1 MSLALRI
8 LLLLLA
14 SPAVGGVQSLS
25 DDEVKA
31 SYVYNFLKFAEWP
44 GGALKDGNLLTL
56 CVMGSDSLG
65 DVLEKLQG
73 RKVGAHVLRVVKN
86 ARLGDDLGACRV
98 LVVGDSLQRRAAAII
113 KEIGDAPVLTISNI
127 EGFAEKGGCIGL
139 TYRDDRMLFEVN
151 LEALR
156 KKNLQL
162 PAQVLNLAANVY
174 GR

>member
-1 MSLALRI
+1 MSLALRM

-14 SPAVGGVQSLS
+14 SPAAGAAQSLS
-25 DDEVKA
+25 EDEVKA

-44 GGALKDGNLLTL
+44 SGALRGGNVLTL
-56 CVMGSDSLG
+56 CVMGSESLG

-73 RKVGAHVLRVVKN
+73 RQVGSHILHVVKN
-86 ARLGDDLGACRV
+86 VRFGDDLGACRV
-98 LVVGDSLQRRAAAII
+98 LVVGESLRRRAVAII
-113 KEIGDAPVLTISNI
+113 NEVGDAPMLTISNI

-139 TYRDDRMLFEVN
+139 TYRDDRMLFEIN
-151 LEALR
+151 LAALR

-162 PAQVLNLAANVY
+162 PAQVMNLAANVY

>member
-8 LLLLLA
+8 LLLVLA
-14 SPAVGGVQSLS
+14 SPAAWAAQSLS
-25 DDEVKA
+25 EDEVKA

-44 GGALKDGNLLTL
+44 GGALQEGNVLTL

-73 RKVGAHVLRVVKN
+73 RKVGAHVLRVVKSV
-86 ARLGDDLGACRV
+86 RLGDDLSVCRV
-98 LVVGDSLQRRAAAII
+98 LVLGDSLQRRAAAII
-113 KEIGDAPVLTISNI
+113 REIGDAPVLTISNI
-127 EGFAEKGGCIGL
+127 EGFAEKGGCVGL
-139 TYRDDRMLFEVN
+139 TYRDDRMLFEIN

-156 KKNLQL
+156 RKNLQL